1 MLPPYLLKFHIIP
14 SCGKDDFDFALR
26 ADYAAGIKQSRDPKY
41 ANVPAGAAAVYAQT
55 NPAAAPSAAAPRS
68 RGPRE
73 ESLREPSRPVPG
85 R

>member
-41 ANVPAGAAAVYAQT
+41 AFAYVGVLSDAAET
-55 NPAAAPSAAAPRS
+55 NPAFASRFARPPNRTPRV
-68 RGPRE
+68 
-73 ESLREPSRPVPG
+73 SLPLPG
-85 R
+85 MLV

>member
-41 ANVPAGAAAVYAQT
+41 EVAGVGVRYVDAQT
-55 NPAAAPSAAAPRS
+55 NPACASSHAPPPNRTPRVAL
-68 RGPRE
+68 P
-73 ESLREPSRPVPG
+73 LPG
-85 R
+85 MSV